1 MIPKFMAGL
10 LFLLSIFLIVSM
22 LLCPHIPTKWIC
34 GGGLIV
40 SVYGMH
46 HFWQKA
52 NTPIKVFVEANKPEN
67 ESPDFN
73 VPAHIPAADI
83 VNDNVNVSEIQ

>member
-1 MIPKFMAGL
+1 MIPKIIVGL
-10 LFLLSIFLIVSM
+10 FLLLSIFLVVSIV
-22 LLCPHIPTKWIC
+22 LCPHIPTKWIC
-34 GGGLIV
+34 GVGLIF
-40 SVYGMH
+40 SVYGMQ

-52 NTPIKVFVEANKPEN
+52 NAPIKVFVATRPEN